1 VYTIGILGG
10 VASGKSKVAELFARL
25 GAEVLDADAAGHEVL
40 KLDEVKRAIRDRWGD
55 AVFNSDGEVDRPAV
69 ARIVFGNTPQAAG
82 ELAWL
87 EKITHPRI
95 SERLREQIAE
105 MKQRGD
111 ARAAVLDAPVMLKAG
126 WDALCDVIVFV
137 DAPRDVRRSRARNRG
152 WTDAEFAAREAAQES
167 LEAKR
172 KRADEIID
180 NSGPLMA
187 TQSQVARIWQK
198 LLEAN
203 PSRVSV
209 SP

>member
-40 KLDEVKRAIRDRWGD
+40 KLDDVKQAIRNRWGES
-55 AVFNSDGEVDRPAV
+55 VFNAQGDVDRPAV
-69 ARIVFGNTPQAAG
+69 AKIVFGDTPQAAG
-82 ELAWL
+82 ELAFL
-87 EKITHPRI
+87 EQITHPRI
-95 SERLREQIAE
+95 GQRLRDQISEIAL
-105 MKQRGD
+105 RGD

-126 WDALCDVIVFV
+126 WDSFSDFVVFV
-137 DAPRDVRRSRARNRG
+137 DAPRDVRRSRARGRG

-180 NSGPLMA
+180 NSGPLVA
-187 TQSQVARIWQK
+187 LQSQVARIWQK
-198 LLEAN
+198 LQKRN
-203 PSRVSV
+203 PSNPS
-209 SP
+209 